1 MTVKINLQEDF
12 YILVETHE
20 PDFDKPENDELH
32 EKLQA
37 EYDFIQGTH
46 SYEIYKGEDLEPF
59 FSDYHDIWSVDQAIE
74 LASQDIP
81 YYKELYLAELKKQ
94 TGGVR

>member
-1 MTVKINLQEDF
+1 MTVKINLQDDF

-46 SYEIYKGEDLEPF
+46 SYEIYKGKEEEPF
-59 FSDYHDIWSVDQAIE
+59 FTDNHDIWSVDQALT
-74 LASQDIP
+74 LAWQDIP
-81 YYKELYLAELKKQ
+81 SYNDLKEQ
-94 TGGVR
+94 D